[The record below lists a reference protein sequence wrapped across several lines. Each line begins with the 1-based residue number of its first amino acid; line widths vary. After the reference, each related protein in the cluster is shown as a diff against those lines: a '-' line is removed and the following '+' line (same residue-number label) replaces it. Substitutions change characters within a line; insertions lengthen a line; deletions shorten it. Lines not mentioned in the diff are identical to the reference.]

1 MLGRKG
7 VFTSYKS
14 RVVFCKKNW
23 NAGYRSH
30 PQPTSLL
37 SYCTAISSRATGFSH
52 CQNIRIVN
60 PQLDSVWHLSYIW
73 DTLQGRQIH
82 MNVGNSNLFLC
93 THSVTGAWK
102 RTTSPHWWAC
112 WPTWEQFCR
121 QLLWIPL
128 LLIKSAAQVHI
139 VQHVWVWDEC
149 LHRPFCYLVSFW
161 FLELRKNSEKV
172 DWYNS

>member
-82 MNVGNSNLFLC
+82 MNVGNSNLFLR

-102 RTTSPHWWAC
+102 RTTSRTLMGLLANIRAILQAASLNTSPTDQERCSGTHCAAC
-112 WPTWEQFCR
+112 MGLRWVFAEIF
-121 QLLWIPL
+121 LLFSF
-128 LLIKSAAQVHI
+128 LLI
-139 VQHVWVWDEC
+139 
-149 LHRPFCYLVSFW
+149 
-161 FLELRKNSEKV
+161 LRIKEKFRKGGLI
-172 DWYNS
+172 